1 MSTVEYIYLACAIAG
16 ALIFLFRMIMML
28 AGGIGGG
35 DGEVDGADFGDIG
48 DADVGEFEFEL
59 DTGEEGAF
67 GLDDT
72 DASFNFLS
80 IQGVSSFIMM
90 FGIVGLAVARMAIP
104 SIFSFIAGVAA
115 GAFTVW
121 VVSLIF
127 KNMIRLQSDGT
138 LKLQNAIGKT
148 GTVYLRIPEGDEGKV
163 SVVVQGALRVMN
175 SVSNTESMIKTGEKV
190 KIVEIRGTKLVVE
203 PINQK

>member
-1 MSTVEYIYLACAIAG
+1 MLTIEYIYLACAIAG
-16 ALIFLFRMIMML
+16 AIIFLIRMIMML
-28 AGGIGGG
+28 VGGIGGADG
-35 DGEVDGADFGDIG
+35 DLG
-48 DADVGEFEFEL
+48 DVGDLEGMEGVDFEFEL

-90 FGIVGLAVARMAIP
+90 FGIVGLAIARMAIP

-115 GAFTVW
+115 GTFTVW
-121 VVSLIF
+121 IVSLVF

-138 LKLQNAIGKT
+138 LKVQNAVGQT
-148 GTVYLRIPEGDEGKV
+148 GTVYLSIPEGNEGKV

-175 SVSNTESMIKTGEKV
+175 AVSTSNSMIKTGEKV
-190 KIVEIRGTKLVVE
+190 KVVEIRGTKLVVE
-203 PINQK
+203 PFNQK